1 MSDVVFGMQLPVQAQ
16 SKLMAQPWE
25 PDAGPAELAAVA
37 RAADTGGFDYV
48 SVCDH
53 VAIPRDLA
61 PRMTTTWYDT
71 VATLSWLAA
80 MTERVRLASTVYI
93 LAYRSPLL
101 TAKAFSTLD
110 ALSGGGGVLG
120 VGGGHVEAEFAA
132 LGVDFHRRGRL
143 TDEAIT
149 TLRAA
154 FADEWVG
161 DLGQTPRPVQSGG
174 PPIWVGGSTPAARKR
189 AATLGDGWLPQGP
202 PEEGMAAAVAD
213 LNRLRQ
219 STGRA
224 ELPFAMGG
232 TMRIYVG
239 DPGWDVGA
247 WCVTGK
253 PDAVADAV
261 AADAAIGVTHMQVS
275 FPSRTCDELIDQ
287 MAAFSEEVVP
297 LVGGRG

>member
-1 MSDVVFGMQLPVQAQ
+1 MGDVVFGMQLPVQAQ

-37 RAADTGGFDYV
+37 RAADSHGFDYV

-71 VATLSWLAA
+71 VATLSWLAG
-80 MTERVRLASTVYI
+80 MTENVRLASTVYI
-93 LAYRSPLL
+93 LAYRNPLL

-110 ALSGGGGVLG
+110 ALSGGRAVLG
-120 VGGGHVEAEFAA
+120 VGAGHVEAEFSA

-143 TDEAIT
+143 TDDAIT

-161 DLGQTPRPVQSGG
+161 DLGQTPRPVQPGG
-174 PPIWVGGSTPAARKR
+174 PPIWVGGSTAPAKRR

-202 PEEGMAAAVAD
+202 PAEGMAAAVAEI
-213 LNRLRQ
+213 NRLRDAA
-219 STGRA
+219 GRA
-224 ELPFAMGG
+224 DRPFAMGG

-253 PDAVADAV
+253 PDAVAEAV
-261 AADAAIGVTHMQVS
+261 AADAAVGVTHLQVS
-275 FPSRTCDELIDQ
+275 FPSRTCDELLDQ
-287 MAAFSEEVVP
+287 MAAFSEEVAP
-297 LVGGRG
+297 LVGTRA

>member
-1 MSDVVFGMQLPVQAQ
+1 MGDVVFGMQLPVQAQ

-25 PDAGPAELAAVA
+25 ADAGPAELAAVA
-37 RAADTGGFDYV
+37 RAADAGGFDYI

-71 VATLSWLAA
+71 VATLSWLAGV
-80 MTERVRLASTVYI
+80 TENVRLASTVYI
-93 LAYRSPLL
+93 LAYRHPLL

-110 ALSGGGGVLG
+110 ALSGGRAVLG
-120 VGGGHVEAEFAA
+120 VGVGHAEGEFAA
-132 LGVDFHRRGRL
+132 LDVDFHRRGRL
-143 TDEAIT
+143 TDEAIA

-161 DLGQTPRPVQSGG
+161 DVGQTPRPVQAAG
-174 PPIWVGGSTPAARKR
+174 PPIWVGGSSPAARKR
-189 AATLGDGWLPQGP
+189 AANLGDGWLPQGP
-202 PEEGMAAAVAD
+202 PEDGMAAAVEGI
-213 LNRLRQ
+213 NRLRQ
-219 STGRA
+219 SAGRA

-232 TMRIYVG
+232 TMRIHVG

-253 PDAVADAV
+253 PDAVAEAV
-261 AADAAIGVTHMQVS
+261 AAEAAVGVTHLQVS
-275 FPSRTCDELIDQ
+275 FPSRTCDELLDQ
-287 MAAFSEEVVP
+287 MAAFSEEVAP
-297 LVGGRG
+297 LVGNRS